1 MLLSLN
7 KIGQKSFGSSV
18 AEDLFHSLDEKKNV
32 WMWPRNPFVD
42 YKGCGSSLDHLEDK
56 KANIGLN
63 PPQNEIKT
71 VTIDQVN
78 FLATL
83 DDLRPKLRERL
94 IKEGINELLP
104 L

>member
-1 MLLSLN
+1 
-7 KIGQKSFGSSV
+7 
-18 AEDLFHSLDEKKNV
+18 
-32 WMWPRNPFVD
+32 
-42 YKGCGSSLDHLEDK
+42 
-56 KANIGLN
+56 
-63 PPQNEIKT
+63 
-71 VTIDQVN
+71 VTIDKVN

>member
-1 MLLSLN
+1 MYFSSDQSTGRISRSRSRFLS
-7 KIGQKSFGSSV
+7 
-18 AEDLFHSLDEKKNV
+18 
-32 WMWPRNPFVD
+32 
-42 YKGCGSSLDHLEDK
+42 YLEEK